1 VDIEQLVD
9 LAIRLARKKGVP
21 DAARLL
27 AVAADDDF
35 LLLRDAADR
44 AANARP
50 AHAVPRNGGGDELP
64 EVVLLGLAAEML
76 EDAMVEALRR
86 RELS

>member
-1 VDIEQLVD
+1 MDIEQLVD

-50 AHAVPRNGGGDELP
+50 AHALPRNGDDELP
-64 EVVLLGLAAEML
+64 EVVLLGMAAEML